1 MLDVFDIID
10 LDLESVIEYK
20 KYLVNRY
27 FFTGYYEIKPYGKCI
42 KENNIKYLEVYP
54 YNKPLDYYE
63 ITANFPNITLCEL
76 EYPNLESHK
85 IRFIKLDFDTK
96 KDIKKYINK
105 VNEFINKNISKDFL
119 DGIVRTQYI
128 NEKTRLF
135 IENNKKISKNGQF
148 KKDFLDRASKY
159 VIALSLSYEIQWK
172 SILYKRYFEL
182 DNK

>member
-10 LDLESVIEYK
+10 LNLESVMEYK

-63 ITANFPNITLCEL
+63 ITCNFPNVALCEL
-76 EYPNLESHK
+76 EDPNSESHK
-85 IRFIKLDFDTK
+85 IKFIEFEFETK
-96 KDIKKYINK
+96 EDIKKYINK
-105 VNEFINKNISKDFL
+105 VNEFINTNISKDFL
-119 DGIVRTQYI
+119 DVIGRIEYI
-128 NEKTRLF
+128 NEKTRIF
-135 IENNKKISKNGQF
+135 VKSNKKIRENGQF

-159 VIALSLSYEIQWK
+159 VIALSLSYYIQWE
-172 SILYKRYFEL
+172 SILYKRYFDL